1 MSTRPLIAALF
12 VTIVAFAPAGAA
24 PPAAQQA
31 APRPPARV
39 ETKRPPKPE
48 PPQSWY
54 SNARPTPARP
64 EAARPEAMRPEVT
77 RRPGKPEAE
86 PATPVR
92 PTAKADA
99 PRTDAPV
106 VHLLAVAA
114 SGTRDTVARKVG
126 DDARNLAALFEES
139 FAAAGKSGQLRTRVI
154 LGSETTASNVRAAIR
169 GLAVRPHDTV
179 VVFFSGHGGLDA
191 RGQHVLEM
199 LSADDLTTREVLD
212 AVAAHGPRLA
222 VLLTDV
228 CHNRIGK
235 KGEAPPALAVGTP
248 HDLPRGRVIPWATV
262 EQLFFSHRGVVDV
275 TAAEPGRPGRVESRG
290 RGSYFTNALIQVLTA
305 PHGVAA
311 GALDRNGDRALQWA
325 ELLPEV
331 RAVAGT
337 RDAADNRYRDTPEEP
352 QRATA
357 RALGTWAPASG
368 AATVE

>member
-1 MSTRPLIAALF
+1 MSAHRLIAALF
-12 VTIVAFAPAGAA
+12 VTILTFAPAGAA
-24 PPAAQQA
+24 PPAAQQG
-31 APRPPARV
+31 PPPPPARV
-39 ETKRPPKPE
+39 ETKRLPKPE
-48 PPQSWY
+48 APLYWHSD
-54 SNARPTPARP
+54 ARPAPARPEVTRP
-64 EAARPEAMRPEVT
+64 EAARPDVA
-77 RRPGKPEAE
+77 RRPSKPELE
-86 PATPVR
+86 PTAPAR
-92 PTAKADA
+92 PTAKAET

-114 SGTRDTVARKVG
+114 SGTRDTVAKKVG

-139 FAAAGKSGQLRTRVI
+139 FAAAGKSGQLRTRVV
-154 LGSETTASNVRAAIR
+154 LGTETTASNVRAVIR
-169 GLAVRPHDTV
+169 GLAVRPQDTV

-191 RGQHVLEM
+191 RGRHILEM
-199 LSADDLTTREVLD
+199 VSVEDLSTREVLD
-212 AVAAHGPRLA
+212 AVAAHNPRLS

-228 CHNRIGK
+228 CHNHTGR
-235 KGEAPPALAVGTP
+235 KGETSPTMPVGTP

-262 EQLFFSHRGVVDV
+262 EELFFSHRGVVDM

-305 PHGVAA
+305 PHGAA
-311 GALDRNGDRALQWA
+311 TGVLDRNGDRALQWT

-337 RDAADNRYRDTPEEP
+337 RDAADNRYRDKPEEP

-368 AATVE
+368 AAAVE

>member
-1 MSTRPLIAALF
+1 MNAHRLVAALF
-12 VTIVAFAPAGAA
+12 VAVVAFSPAGAA
-24 PPAAQQA
+24 PPAAQQEP
-31 APRPPARV
+31 PRPPARV

-48 PPQSWY
+48 APQYWHSD
-54 SNARPTPARP
+54 ARPAPARP
-64 EAARPEAMRPEVT
+64 EVARPETPRPEVT
-77 RRPGKPEAE
+77 RRPGKPELE
-86 PATPVR
+86 PAR
-92 PTAKADA
+92 PAAKAET

-114 SGTRDTVARKVG
+114 SGTRDTVAKKVG

-169 GLAVRPHDTV
+169 GLAVRPQDTV
-179 VVFFSGHGGLDA
+179 VVFFSGHGGLDP
-191 RGQHVLEM
+191 RGRHVLEM
-199 LSADDLTTREVLD
+199 ISVEDVTTREVLD
-212 AVAAHGPRLA
+212 AVAAHNPRLA

-228 CHNRIGK
+228 CHNHIGR
-235 KGEAPPALAVGTP
+235 KGETPPTMPVGTP

-262 EQLFFSHRGVVDV
+262 EQLFFLHRGVVDV
-275 TAAEPGRPGRVESRG
+275 TAAEPGRPGRVETRA

-305 PHGVAA
+305 PHGAA
-311 GALDRNGDRALQWA
+311 TGVLDRNGDRALQWA

-337 RDAADNRYRDTPEEP
+337 RDAADNRYRDKPEEP

-368 AATVE
+368 AAAVE

>member
-1 MSTRPLIAALF
+1 VSTRRLIATLF
-12 VTIVAFAPAGAA
+12 VTGAAFVPAVAA
-24 PPAAQQA
+24 PPAAQQES
-31 APRPPARV
+31 PRPPARV

-48 PPQSWY
+48 APLSWY
-54 SNARPTPARP
+54 SDARPTPARSDVARP
-64 EAARPEAMRPEVT
+64 EAARPEVT
-77 RRPGKPEAE
+77 RRPSKPDLE
-86 PATPVR
+86 PTTPAR
-92 PTAKADA
+92 PTAKTET

-114 SGTRDTVARKVG
+114 SGTRDTVAKKVG

-169 GLAVRPHDTV
+169 GLAVRPQDTV
-179 VVFFSGHGGLDA
+179 IVFFSGHGELDS

-199 LSADDLTTREVLD
+199 VSVEDLTTREVLN
-212 AVAAHGPRLA
+212 AVAAHSPRLS

-228 CHNRIGK
+228 CHNHIGR
-235 KGEAPPALAVGTP
+235 KGEASPTMPVGSP

-275 TAAEPGRPGRVESRG
+275 TAAEPGRPGRVESRA

-305 PHGVAA
+305 PHGAAA

-337 RDAADNRYRDTPEEP
+337 RDAADNRYRDEPAEP

-357 RALGTWAPASG
+357 RALGTWAPPAE
-368 AATVE
+368 AALAP